1 MLRIARFEKV
11 SPQRFVNDWI
21 STFPQQTIEQAVM
34 AYEHIQLPR
43 RATSGSAGYDFFA
56 PVGFELPAGGSI
68 KIPTGVRALIEDGWV
83 LTLYPRSGLGFKF
96 RFQLDN
102 TVGVIDS
109 DYAHSDNEGHIFMRM
124 TNDSREGKVLPGNII
139 KIDGFLNHRV
149 DTKLLGD
156 IADEFAKYFD
166 TSKVT
171 VVLTAEAS
179 GIALATACAERYGV
193 PMLFAKKAK
202 SDNIESGLIQSE
214 IFSYTYKK
222 KVTLL
227 VSQEWLSKDDRV
239 LIIDD
244 FMANGYAMGGLV
256 DIVKKAGAQLV
267 GIGVAVE
274 KGFQGGGDKFRAM
287 KDVPYKAL
295 AVIESA
301 SAEDGITFREDD

>member
-1 MLRIARFEKV
+1 MEQLKERIR
-11 SPQRFVNDWI
+11 
-21 STFPQQTIEQAVM
+21 
-34 AYEHIQLPR
+34 
-43 RATSGSAGYDFFA
+43 
-56 PVGFELPAGGSI
+56 
-68 KIPTGVRALIEDGWV
+68 
-83 LTLYPRSGLGFKF
+83 
-96 RFQLDN
+96 
-102 TVGVIDS
+102 
-109 DYAHSDNEGHIFMRM
+109 
-124 TNDSREGKVLPGNII
+124 REGKVLPGNII

-166 TSKVT
+166 IDKVT
-171 VVLTAEAS
+171 LVLTAEAS
-179 GIALATACAERYGV
+179 GIALATVCAEKYGV

-227 VSQEWLSKDDRV
+227 VSQEWLSENDRV

-256 DIVKKAGAQLV
+256 DIVNTAGAQLV

-301 SAEDGITFREDD
+301 DENGIIFREDD